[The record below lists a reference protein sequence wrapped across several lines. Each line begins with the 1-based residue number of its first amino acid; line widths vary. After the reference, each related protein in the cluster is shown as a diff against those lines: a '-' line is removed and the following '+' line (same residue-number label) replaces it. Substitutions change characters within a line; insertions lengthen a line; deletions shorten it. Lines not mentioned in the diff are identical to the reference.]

1 MNWAIKKEHHGM
13 IIRDFLQKNHGFSRR
28 MLTTLKK
35 DKRILVNGAPQTVR
49 FCLSEG
55 DYLEVIFPRETIGEN
70 MVREKM
76 ELAIVYEDDAV
87 IVLNKPA
94 GIATIPS
101 QNHPT
106 GTIANGVLAYYEEN
120 NIPHTIHVVTRLDRD
135 TSGLL
140 LIAKDRYSHS
150 LLATTQKQRAIKRK
164 YQAIVKGH
172 LEPMSGTIDASI
184 DRKEGSIIER
194 AVIETGKRAIT
205 HYKVIKEYA
214 DTSLVEIELETG
226 RTHQIRV
233 HFSHINHSL
242 LGDDL
247 YGGSIER
254 IERQA
259 LHCIEISFEHPF
271 TKEIISLKSSLSEDM
286 LDLIRELEDEDQI
299 N

>member
-1 MNWAIKKEHHGM
+1 MNWVIKKEHHGL
-13 IIRDFLQKNHGFSRR
+13 IIRDFLQKNQAFSRR
-28 MLTTLKK
+28 MLTAVKK
-35 DKRILVNGAPQTVR
+35 EERILVNGVPQTVR

-55 DYLEVIFPRETIGEN
+55 DHLEVILPSETIGDNMIREN
-70 MVREKM
+70 I

-101 QNHPT
+101 RNHPK
-106 GTIANGVLAYYEEN
+106 GTIANGVLAYYEKN
-120 NIPHTIHVVTRLDRD
+120 NIPYTIHVVTRLDRD

-150 LLATTQKQRAIKRK
+150 ILAASQKQGAIKRK
-164 YQAIVKGH
+164 YQAIIKGH
-172 LEPMSGTIDASI
+172 LDPMGGTIDAPI

-205 HYKVIKEYA
+205 HYHIIEEFA

-233 HFSHINHSL
+233 HFSHINHAL

-247 YGGSIER
+247 YGGSVDR
-254 IERQA
+254 ILRQA
-259 LHCIEISFEHPF
+259 LHCVEISFEHPF
-271 TKEIISLKSSLSEDM
+271 TKEIINLKCPLPEDM
-286 LDLIRELEDEDQI
+286 LRLISKLGEEA